1 MPNRTLLRMSPMIA
15 PLLLAASAAFAGPP
29 RSTEPDPRLFDG
41 RSTENLTADTRV
53 EDEQEPGLTIDQLS
67 GCSATILGVYETAG
81 RSSETQGWMGTA
93 FVVGVLGD
101 SLVMVTNRHCLGIDD
116 LTSGGGSAGGLSEY
130 GLLIEFPSGKMAP
143 VSYCGFFR
151 GVDLAV
157 LVVPAAGLTAGRDY
171 TIVPIYEGDDLGV
184 GDEVAAS
191 GSPADD
197 YTYYQGTVTFGR
209 ISAFRDLEGIPV
221 IQLDAAL
228 NHGNSGGPLMVERDG
243 LYYCIGVN
251 TWGTSDE
258 TIEGIGF
265 AIDLSRTGEVTD
277 LDDMV
282 LYAADIQGFRSA
294 LADAVA
300 GPAAG
305 RGTRVGGDEGAGGE
319 GSTGGQGHR
328 VGDPGSPGGS
338 AGGTS
343 GGATGGVG
351 HRVR

>member
-1 MPNRTLLRMSPMIA
+1 MSNRTIPRMSPIVFT
-15 PLLLAASAAFAGPP
+15 LLLAASTSWAGPP
-29 RSTEPDPRLFDG
+29 RSTEPDPRLSDG
-41 RSTENLTADTRV
+41 RATEDLAADRQV
-53 EDEQEPGLTIDQLS
+53 ADEQAPGLTIDQLS

-81 RSSETQGWMGTA
+81 RSAETQGWMGTA

-116 LTSGGGSAGGLSEY
+116 LATGGGATGGLSEY
-130 GLLIEFPSGKMAP
+130 GLIIEFPSGEMAP

-157 LVVPAAGLTAGRDY
+157 LVVPASGLAEGEDY
-171 TIVPIYEGDDLGV
+171 TIVPVYEGDDLGV

-209 ISAFRDLEGIPV
+209 ISAFRDLDGIPV

-265 AIDLSRTGEVTD
+265 AIDLSRTGEVTS

-282 LYAADIQGFRSA
+282 LYTADIQGFRSA

-305 RGTRVGGDEGAGGE
+305 RGTRVGSGDEGT
-319 GSTGGQGHR
+319 TGGRGHR
-328 VGDPGSPGGS
+328 VGDPGSTGGS
-338 AGGTS
+338 TGGSSGGT
-343 GGATGGVG
+343 TGGVG

>member
-1 MPNRTLLRMSPMIA
+1 MSNRTFLRISPMIA
-15 PLLLAASAAFAGPP
+15 VLLLAAAASYAGPP
-29 RSTEPDPRLFDG
+29 RSSEPDPRLGDG
-41 RSTENLTADTRV
+41 RTTGNLAAETRTA
-53 EDEQEPGLTIDQLS
+53 DEQEPGLTIDQLS

-116 LTSGGGSAGGLSEY
+116 LASGGGSAGGLSEY
-130 GLLIEFPSGKMAP
+130 GLIIEFPSGKMAP

-171 TIVPIYEGDDLGV
+171 TVVPVYEGDDLGV

-228 NHGNSGGPLMVERDG
+228 NHGNSGGPLMVERDS

-282 LYAADIQGFRSA
+282 LYTADIQGFRSA

-300 GPAAG
+300 GPATG
-305 RGTRVGGDEGAGGE
+305 RGTRVGGGEGTTGGE
-319 GSTGGQGHR
+319 GASGGQGHR
-328 VGDPGSPGGS
+328 VGGSGSEGGS
-338 AGGTS
+338 SGGT
-343 GGATGGVG
+343 TGGVG